1 MKNKDEHQHRAG
13 APFILPF
20 IIYPQKQEW
29 NSDFGLDKD
38 RKKDSWQGF

>member
-1 MKNKDEHQHRAG
+1 MRREIE
-13 APFILPF
+13 FEMVIVVVVLVVVVVVV
-20 IIYPQKQEW
+20 QEW